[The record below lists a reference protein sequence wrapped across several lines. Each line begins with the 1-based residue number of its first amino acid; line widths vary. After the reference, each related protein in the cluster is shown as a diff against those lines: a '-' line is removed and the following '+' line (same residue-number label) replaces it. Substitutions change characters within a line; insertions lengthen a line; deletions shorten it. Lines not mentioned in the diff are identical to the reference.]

1 MGRNEALRLLVGA
14 LLSVSA
20 GTLLLYGLLR
30 LILPS
35 LIPVPTTPQRWDFLD
50 DANATSNNATS
61 INATSINA
69 TYANDTQGTV
79 HNPPLAYNPPPR
91 RRRTILPHDDP
102 HAPRRNDSDPCL
114 RQFDGVQLT
123 HINGTKRM
131 YSIPLHTLFTA
142 AIWKRPGSRWEHDN
156 KYVCDGPIEGKPE
169 WQKGTSR
176 GFGLTG
182 CRNAGHI
189 LWDTRDK
196 RAGTGIEGSAK
207 RATRAYTNPRARS
220 DDTRLLQEGGGLTR
234 PALTTI
240 PVYLNATD
248 DSRGTYC
255 MLRLFRKHT
264 PRIVLSSGNYF
275 LPA

>member
-1 MGRNEALRLLVGA
+1 MGRNESLRLLLGA
-14 LLSVSA
+14 LLSVSV

-30 LILPS
+30 LILPGPV
-35 LIPVPTTPQRWDFLD
+35 PVPTTPWRGGFLD
-50 DANATSNNATS
+50 YDGANGTKANNTNATN
-61 INATSINA
+61 INATC
-69 TYANDTQGTV
+69 ANDTQGTV
-79 HNPPLAYNPPPR
+79 HNPPLVYNPPAR

-114 RQFDGVQLT
+114 RQFDGVQIT

-142 AIWKRPGSRWEHDN
+142 AIWKRPSSRWEHDN

-196 RAGTGIEGSAK
+196 RAGTGMEGSGK
-207 RATRAYTNPRARS
+207 RAARAYTNPRARS
-220 DDTRLLQEGGGLTR
+220 DDTRLLQEGGKLSMEGKNVILT
-234 PALTTI
+234 LTSVGAHQYQN
-240 PVYLNATD
+240 PLCPSAPDV
-248 DSRGTYC
+248 
-255 MLRLFRKHT
+255 
-264 PRIVLSSGNYF
+264 
-275 LPA
+275 